1 MPDWNY
7 KPAEDHALP
16 PLKRLRSERREP
28 GFLSWTAHRVS
39 LRLLRWWMKFYNRLE
54 VVGAQNLPR
63 STPFVVVG
71 NHASHIDA
79 LVIAAI
85 LPDEVLNETFP
96 IAAGD
101 VFFEVP
107 AIAAFAASVINALPM
122 WRKKVGRHAL
132 DELKARLRSG
142 ECGYILF
149 PEGARTRDGEPL
161 PFKPGIGMMVA
172 GSSVPVVP
180 CRIIGAFEAWK
191 PTTII
196 PRPHKI
202 RIEVRP
208 AQTFANI
215 PDTREGWNAVSE
227 SLRRAIFPERPD
239 PPPRKPEKTQNAAA
253 AEANTGNV
261 GP

>member
-1 MPDWNY
+1 MSNWQY
-7 KPAEDHALP
+7 KPASDHALP
-16 PLKRLRSERREP
+16 PMKRLRSERREP

-39 LRLLRWWMKFYNRLE
+39 LRLLRWWLRCYNRMEL
-54 VVGAQNLPR
+54 VGTEHLPR
-63 STPFVVVG
+63 QTPFVVVG
-71 NHASHIDA
+71 NHSSHIDA

-85 LPDEVLNETFP
+85 LPDEVVSETFP

-107 AIAAFAASVINALPM
+107 AIAAFAAAIINALPM

-132 DELKARLRSG
+132 DDLKARLRSG

-149 PEGARTRDGEPL
+149 PEGARTRDGKPL

-172 GSSVPVVP
+172 GSDVPVVP
-180 CRIIGAFEAWK
+180 CRLIGAFEAWK
-191 PTTII
+191 PQTLF

-202 RIEVRP
+202 RIEVRR
-208 AQTFANI
+208 AQVFGTV

-227 SLRRAIFPERPD
+227 SLRRAIFPEFPE
-239 PPPRKPEKTQNAAA
+239 PPAKKPEKADAATPPPPA
-253 AEANTGNV
+253 AE
-261 GP
+261 

>member
-1 MPDWNY
+1 MSDWQY
-7 KPAEDHALP
+7 KPAQDHALP

-39 LRLLRWWMKFYNRLE
+39 LRLLRWWLRCYNRLE
-54 VVGAQNLPR
+54 VTGSEHLPTN
-63 STPFVVVG
+63 TPFIVVG
-71 NHASHIDA
+71 NHSSHIDA

-85 LPDEVLNETFP
+85 LPDKVVSETFP

-107 AIAAFAASVINALPM
+107 AIAAFATSIINALPM

-132 DELKARLRSG
+132 NDLKARLRAG

-149 PEGARTRDGEPL
+149 PEGARTRDGKPL

-172 GSSVPVVP
+172 GSTVPVVP
-180 CRIIGAFEAWK
+180 CRLIGAFEAWRPK
-191 PTTII
+191 TIF

-202 RIEVRP
+202 KIEVRP
-208 AQTFANI
+208 AQVFDHVEDN
-215 PDTREGWNAVSE
+215 REGWNTVSE
-227 SLRRAIFPERPD
+227 SIRRAIFPEFPATPPKGTTPD
-239 PPPRKPEKTQNAAA
+239 STDSAPPSA
-253 AEANTGNV
+253 
-261 GP
+261 